1 MSTWIWSSY
10 QDALEET
17 LVIQS
22 ESLDYSIKSGSSLS
36 SVIYDLANK
45 KIIKQPRY
53 LLWYARLNGLSNKMK
68 TGDYRLTS
76 NHTAQEFLDD
86 IFTGKV
92 VQFSLTVI
100 EGWSFLDALYMT
112 ITTITTVGYDEVH
125 PLSDTGRIFSIFLIV
140 GGVGGA
146 LYTLT
151 TVVGYFV
158 EGQFGSTLGRR
169 QMKNR
174 IARLKDHFIICGYG
188 RVGQEVARAFAG
200 DGMPFVVIDSSQE
213 RIVQAEKDGFPYLLA
228 NATEDEVL
236 KEAGIEKARGLVS
249 AVGGDVDNTYITLSA
264 RGLRPDLFIAVRAS
278 DREAE
283 VKLTRAGANRIVSP
297 YSIGAR
303 RLAML
308 ALRPAVVDFI
318 DTVSYGPGRELKL
331 ENIAVSDNSP
341 LAGTTV
347 EAGDTL

>member
-1 MSTWIWSSY
+1 MNLQNRLIRV
-10 QDALEET
+10 A
-17 LVIQS
+17 VI
-22 ESLDYSIKSGSSLS
+22 LA
-36 SVIYDLANK
+36 VIVAGGTIGYML
-45 KIIKQPRY
+45 
-53 LLWYARLNGLSNKMK
+53 
-68 TGDYRLTS
+68 
-76 NHTAQEFLDD
+76 
-86 IFTGKV
+86 
-92 VQFSLTVI
+92 I

-125 PLSDTGRIFSIFLIV
+125 PLSDAGKTFSIFLIV

-188 RVGQEVARAFAG
+188 RVGQEVARTFTG
-200 DGMPFVVIDSSQE
+200 EGMPFVVIDSSPE
-213 RIVQAEKDGFPYLLA
+213 RIAQAEKDGCPYLLA

-236 KEAGIEKARGLVS
+236 KEAGIEKARGLVA

-278 DREAE
+278 DKEAE
-283 VKLTRAGANRIVSP
+283 VKLARAGANRIVSP

-318 DTVSYGPGRELKL
+318 DTISYGPGRELKL
-331 ENIAVSDNSP
+331 ENIAVSDTSP

-347 EAGDTL
+347 EATHQRTRVNILAISDKQGKLLANPAGEDMIEAGGRLIVIGTKEQLCALEESCRDS